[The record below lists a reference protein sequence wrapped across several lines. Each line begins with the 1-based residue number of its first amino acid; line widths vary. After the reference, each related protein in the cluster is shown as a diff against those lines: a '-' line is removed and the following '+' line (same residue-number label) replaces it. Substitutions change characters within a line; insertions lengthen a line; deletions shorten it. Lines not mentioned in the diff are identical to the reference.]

1 MMRRVVAETLG
12 TALLLYVI
20 VGSGLAAETL
30 TSDAGLRLFAHAI
43 TVGLGLG
50 VLITM
55 LQKVSGSH
63 FNPSVTLAFWR
74 TRDIEGR
81 EAARYMSAQITGGIV
96 GVVAAHLSFEM
107 TLVSIST
114 TSRGG
119 LGVVFAEGAVTFVLV
134 LVILSL
140 ARTDRLSAIPVA
152 VGAWVA
158 AAVFATSSTG
168 FANPAVTIARMFTD
182 SFTGISPTSV
192 PGFLVVQL
200 VAGLAAAGTALI
212 FFPEPIRQN
221 AAT

>member
-1 MMRRVVAETLG
+1 MTSRVVAEALG

-20 VGSGLAAETL
+20 VGSGIAAETL

-43 TVGLGLG
+43 AVGLGLG

-74 TRDIEGR
+74 TRDIEGS
-81 EAARYMSAQITGGIV
+81 EAARYMAAQITGGIV
-96 GVVAAHLSFEM
+96 GVVAAHLSFET

-119 LGVVFAEGAVTFVLV
+119 LGVVFAEGAVPFVLV

-140 ARTDRLSAIPVA
+140 ARTDRPSAIPVA

-168 FANPAVTIARMFTD
+168 FANPAVTIARIFTD

-200 VAGLAAAGTALI
+200 VAGLAAAGAAHA
-212 FFPEPIRQN
+212 FFPEPIRQD
-221 AAT
+221 AST